1 MPTTRSHG
9 VLWVA
14 LASLLAAGCL
24 EGERPPITSMYSDP
38 AASFP
43 ALSGSSVYTQETQTT
58 VYATPGASSTT
69 IYTAP
74 NYPNRTYYGQ
84 PGYGQPTYVQPGYGQ
99 PGYGQPGYGQP
110 GYGQPGAY
118 PPYAVPGQPGGVSS
132 GQRYFSPQPEVKCDN
147 ATSACYRYSGRQ
159 GRFMTDTDATRQIYG
174 RQAARRLNQQQPQQ

>member
-24 EGERPPITSMYSDP
+24 QGERPPLTSMYGDP

-99 PGYGQPGYGQP
+99 PGYR
-110 GYGQPGAY
+110 QPGAY
-118 PPYAVPGQPGGVSS
+118 PPYAVPGQPGAAP
-132 GQRYFSPQPEVKCDN
+132 GQRYFSPEAEVKCDN

-159 GRFMTDTDATRQIYG
+159 GRYMTDTDATRQVYG
-174 RQAARRLNQQQPQQ
+174 RKAARRLNQQAQQK